1 MAKVWLGLYGR
12 PVAQGVLL
20 AEKPFATCVK
30 QLRLNKAQ
38 YLGGVTAKV
47 QMGKPTDPLASLHKG
62 YTHIVALV
70 VEPEATTHGWKA
82 GYYHVPFPAK
92 ETAERLGVKLPDPPA
107 PAPKEPT

>member
-38 YLGGVTAKV
+38 YLGSVTAKV
-47 QMGKPTDPLASLHKG
+47 QMGRPTDPLASIHRG
-62 YTHIVALV
+62 YTHIVTLV
-70 VEPEATTHGWKA
+70 LEPEASAHGWKA
-82 GYYHVPFPAK
+82 GYYHVPVPPHEA
-92 ETAERLGVKLPDPPA
+92 AERLGVKFPAAPP
-107 PAPKEPT
+107 PAPKEAT